1 MKGWEMTS
9 AEYKIRTVIILFLLL
24 TWAAFAAA
32 KVYTFAVRDRQVLL
46 KRSHPIAWRTAEIPA
61 RRGRILDR
69 DGTVLAEDVYRCD
82 LILDRHPEKNRR
94 HHLQRRL
101 QEAMPGTE
109 LPPETA
115 ELPVVLRK
123 DLTADEIEKCVRVFR
138 GIPWV
143 RTGGRLERRYA
154 GDPGVREQL
163 GETALNDRKER
174 VGISGLEQ
182 AYDLE
187 LSGRTGRMRVMLDRN
202 GSWIY
207 ETLQVIRQPENGRD
221 VRLNENLAELE
232 EKGQETD
239 GFENSLAGK

>member
-32 KVYTFAVRDRQVLL
+32 KVYTFTVRDRQVLL

-69 DGTVLAEDVYRCD
+69 DGAVLAEDVYRCD

-154 GDPGVREQL
+154 GPGVREQL